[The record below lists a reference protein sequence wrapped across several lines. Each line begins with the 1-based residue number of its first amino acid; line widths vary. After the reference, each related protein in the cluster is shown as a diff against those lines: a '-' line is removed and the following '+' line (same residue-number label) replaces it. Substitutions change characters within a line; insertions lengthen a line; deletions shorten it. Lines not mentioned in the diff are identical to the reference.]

1 MNKSLLALSLATL
14 ALTTC
19 PSCDTS
25 SSSRFFSPE
34 IRLDQCGY
42 LPNAQKMA
50 FITVPASKFSIINF
64 NNQQV
69 VYQGDVSKP
78 LYWAEAG
85 DSVRQIVFSDL
96 VTPDIYFILVDSSHL
111 SYPFII
117 ADTVYNQARAATLK
131 AYYYNR
137 ASMAI
142 TPQYGGLWARPA
154 GHPDDSVL
162 VHKSAASPK
171 RPEGTVLSMPGGWY
185 DAGDYNK
192 YIVNSSITTY
202 TLMLAARL
210 YPNAAKNLNVNIPE
224 SGNGLPDIVNELL
237 YNLRWMM
244 TMQDPNDGGVYHK
257 LTTLSFEGFIMPADC
272 HKTRYVVA
280 KSTAAALDFSATLAF
295 AARTLPL
302 LSESLKPLADSC
314 KQQAQ
319 YAYQWALKHPAVI
332 FANPDDVSTGDYADP
347 DINDEWFW
355 ASTELFLTTNN
366 EQYSLEAQKHKGSFS
381 VPEWRK
387 VGTLA
392 YFSMLID
399 NKTIN
404 GFDPRAALT
413 AMADTLLSIEDNSP
427 VQLSRVNFDWGS
439 NSFVANDAMLKLILA
454 KNGAPNAQ
462 KLEASAMNDLHY
474 LLGRNA
480 TGYSF
485 LTGIGSKAA
494 MHIHHRPS
502 AADSIHSPIPGFLAG
517 GPNTRVPND
526 CGTDSQRS
534 QFPAAAY
541 TDQECSYSTN
551 EIAINW
557 NAPLLFLLLALTD

>member
-1 MNKSLLALSLATL
+1 MNKPLLALSLIPL
-14 ALTTC
+14 ALAACT
-19 PSCDTS
+19 PSDIIPNIFS
-25 SSSRFFSPE
+25 SK
-34 IRLDQCGY
+34 IQLDQCGY
-42 LPNAQKMA
+42 MPNAEKMA
-50 FITVPASKFSIINF
+50 LLSAPGSKFSIINSSY
-64 NNQQV
+64 QE
-69 VYQGDVSKP
+69 VYHGNVAEPQ
-78 LYWAEAG
+78 YWAEAG
-85 DSVRQIVFSDL
+85 DTVRQIVFSDL
-96 VTPDIYFILVDSSHL
+96 VTPDKYFILVDDSL
-111 SYPFII
+111 ISYPFVI
-117 ADTVYNQARAATLK
+117 ADTVYNAARAATLK

-142 TPQYGGLWARPA
+142 TPQYGGQWARPA
-154 GHPDDSVL
+154 GHPDDSIL
-162 VHKSAASPK
+162 VHKSAASTQ

-210 YPNAAKNLNVNIPE
+210 YPNAAKNTTVNIPE

-272 HKTRYVVA
+272 HKTRYVVQ
-280 KSTAAALDFSATLAF
+280 KSTAAALDFSSTMAF

-302 LSESLKPLADSC
+302 ISDSLKPLADSC
-314 KQQAQ
+314 KAQAQ
-319 YAYQWALKHPAVI
+319 YAYQWALAHPDVI
-332 FANPDDVSTGDYADP
+332 FANPADISTGDYADH
-347 DINDEWFW
+347 DINDEWLW
-355 ASTELFLTTNN
+355 ASTEMFLTFNDDR
-366 EQYSLEAQKHKGSFS
+366 YSLEAQKHKGSFS

-404 GFDPRAALT
+404 GFDPRAAVT
-413 AMADTLLSIEDNSP
+413 AMADTLLAIEANSP
-427 VQLSRVNFDWGS
+427 AQLSRISFDWGS
-439 NSFVANDAMLKLILA
+439 NSFIANDAMLKLVLA
-454 KNGAPNAQ
+454 KTGAPNAQ
-462 KLEASAMNDLHY
+462 KLEASALNDLHY
-474 LLGRNA
+474 ILGRNA
-480 TGYSF
+480 VGYSF
-485 LTGIGSKAA
+485 LTGIGTHPA

-502 AADSIHSPIPGFLAG
+502 AADGINDPIPGFLAG
-517 GPNTRVPND
+517 GPNTRVPTD
-526 CGTDSQRS
+526 CGSDSPRS
-534 QFPAAAY
+534 TFPAAAY
-541 TDQECSYSTN
+541 ADQECSYSTN